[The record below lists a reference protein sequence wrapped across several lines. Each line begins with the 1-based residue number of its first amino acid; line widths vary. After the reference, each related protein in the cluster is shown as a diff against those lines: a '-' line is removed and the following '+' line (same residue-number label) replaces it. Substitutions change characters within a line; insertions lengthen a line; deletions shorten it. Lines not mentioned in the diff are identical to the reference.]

1 MVNNINASVSRI
13 TACINDK
20 SLMDIMNNIIRS
32 RVEPHEYMVR
42 KAYIKE
48 KVNECLKSIKLTNLK
63 RKYNEEDLFDYHD
76 EIPLK
81 YVSEDILNKYKKCV
95 CGSFYL
101 QKVLKLNTQIQE
113 RNRKKVYDGISNAEI
128 KNSLRFE
135 FDISKYEKYSN
146 DKNGLQYVLPFI
158 KIILFLFLI
167 SKFSHYYNNGE
178 FTADNLMFE
187 INNKIDN
194 SIITFVELTDV
205 IKSPEAPFEDF
216 LYEMSQLQIEDTE
229 SRIVNNYEKKTLTF
243 DKKAFKQYGKRKTQ
257 KQIDAEIYDYAKE
270 LQEEDIKHGEFE
282 SSEDIPE
289 FEYYLDLA
297 REEKNTK
304 LKDTLKLCVSVF
316 FQREGK
322 GKNDNGIRIYF
333 KILGMQN
340 VNKFLYPDEFEES
353 DYEDP
358 EDNNTFIKPSDK
370 VIKDISKN
378 IQRFFNSSMHSFFT
392 DIEKMSNNFD
402 NIKKST
408 FTLTTRFLEKHLVGT
423 KKSRQEN
430 LVSKC
435 LLISI
440 LCGKEDSYKEETLSV
455 FAASEQKFLRR
466 LINKLEKE
474 INEANKKDKAVTILF
489 KYFEDKFN
497 AE

>member
-32 RVEPHEYMVR
+32 RVEPHAYMVR
-42 KAYIKE
+42 KAYIKA
-48 KVNECLKSIKLTNLK
+48 KVNECLQSIKLTNLK
-63 RKYNEEDLFDYHD
+63 RQYEEQNLFDYHD
-76 EIPLK
+76 KIPLK
-81 YVSEDILNKYKKCV
+81 YVSEDILKKYNECAYD
-95 CGSFYL
+95 SFYL
-101 QKVLKLNTQIQE
+101 QKVLKLDTQIQE
-113 RNRKKVYDGISNAEI
+113 RSRKKVYDGISNTEVQ
-128 KNSLRFE
+128 NSLQFK
-135 FDISKYEKYSN
+135 FDISKYEKHTN

-167 SKFSHYYNNGE
+167 NKFSNLLTNGE
-178 FTADNLMFE
+178 FTPDTLMFE

-205 IKSPEAPFEDF
+205 IKLPEAPFEDF

-243 DKKAFKQYGKRKTQ
+243 DKKAFKQYGKRKT
-257 KQIDAEIYDYAKE
+257 KEQIEEEIHKYAKE

-304 LKDTLKLCVSVF
+304 LKDKLKLAVSVF

-358 EDNNTFIKPSDK
+358 ESKNTFIKSSSE

-378 IQRFFNSSMHSFFT
+378 IQCFFNSSMYSFFK

-408 FTLTTRFLEKHLVGT
+408 FTLTAKFLEKHLVDKT
-423 KKSRQEN
+423 KSKQEN
-430 LVSKC
+430 LASQC
-435 LLISI
+435 LIISI
-440 LCGKEDSYKEETLSV
+440 LCGKDDSYKNETLNV
-455 FAASEQKFLRR
+455 FAASEQKTLKR

-474 INEANKKDKAVTILF
+474 INEANKTDKVVTILF